1 MTAETP
7 IATSSAILI
16 VDDDP
21 DIGVSLKDLLEGEG
35 HKVEVVGTGAE
46 ALEHVQQKHFDAVL
60 LDVGLP
66 DKDGLTVLGEIVQSK
81 PQLSIVIL
89 SAYTSL
95 EKTVGPLDLQGAFA
109 YLKKPYDRE
118 EIKST
123 IRKAVGLSTLAYQ
136 ADRTQRALSGSEN
149 RLRSV
154 VQSCSDAIIL
164 SNRDGRIIGWN
175 RAAETQFGYHEYEVI
190 GKPLT
195 LLMPHQY
202 REAHQRGIERI
213 RATGESRVLGKTL
226 ELHGLR
232 KTGEQFPIELSLS
245 RSEEND
251 DLFYCGIIRDI
262 TERKKSERL
271 LIERNRMLA
280 LETEVGQVLSQDQ
293 KLPALLQGCAEAL
306 VHHLD
311 ATFAR
316 IWTLNSAE
324 QMLELQA
331 SAGRYTHVD
340 GSHSRVPV
348 GQLKIGQIA
357 AEKKP
362 LLTNAVIGD
371 PQVTN
376 QEWAKKEG
384 LVAFAGYP
392 LLRNEEVV
400 GVMALFSRNPLTE
413 FTLKNLGM
421 VAHRITTEIERQIA
435 TKAHQNLTEL
445 NERILAS
452 AGEGIFGVNLDGGI
466 TFANPAGARLL
477 GYTVE
482 ELTGM
487 QLEVVTHP
495 SRTAES
501 SSLHGEHPVHA
512 ALKDGVVHHGEDEVL
527 WRKDGRSVPA
537 EYTSTPIWEDEG
549 LVGAVVIFQDITE
562 RKLAQDAHHKVCE
575 QMEKTLTS
583 LPGSIFVVEKNQRVV
598 YANAEAYQHFQQ
610 RGSNMIGKLISEV
623 LPFTLDQWK
632 TMADKFTRESNQ
644 NLKWQYQELDLGSPD
659 RTYRYCLFPIL
670 FDDIETAQI
679 GLIVWDVSEQ
689 KKLQDQLIQS
699 EKLSS
704 LGTLVA
710 GMVHEVRS
718 PMQAILGMS
727 DLILEE
733 EKPESIKEMA
743 GDIKRVSRHITTVLS
758 DFMTYARPSSGEK
771 VMDLD
776 LNERLREALKM
787 VMRGPHFGAVE
798 VEQQLNPIPSLSMR
812 QGEMDQVFINLMAN
826 AVQAMKGK
834 GRLTLATQCQDD
846 QVTIHISDTGCG
858 MAKEVLNKIFEPF
871 FSTKGKGKGTGLGLS
886 IVQQIVI
893 RNGGDISVDSIE
905 GQGTTFTLRFPV
917 HISSN

>member
-1 MTAETP
+1 MTTA
-7 IATSSAILI
+7 SSILV

-21 DIGVSLKDLLEGEG
+21 DIGVSLRDLLRGEG
-35 HKVEVVGTGAE
+35 HQVEIVSTGAE
-46 ALEHVQQKHFDAVL
+46 ALKQVQQKHFDAVL

-81 PQLSIVIL
+81 PQLSIIIL

-95 EKTVGPLDLQGAFA
+95 EQTVGPLDLQGAFA
-109 YLKKPYDRE
+109 YLKKPYDRD

-123 IRKAVGLSTLAYQ
+123 IRKAVGLSTLAYR
-136 ADRTQRALSGSEN
+136 ADRTQRALSDSES

-154 VQSCSDAIIL
+154 VQSCNDAIIL

-175 RAAETQFGYHEYEVI
+175 RAAETQFGYSEYEVI

-195 LLMPHQY
+195 MLMPHRY
-202 REAHQRGIERI
+202 REAHQRGIGRI
-213 RATGESRVLGKTL
+213 RATGESRVLGSTL

-232 KTGEQFPIELSLS
+232 KSGEQFPIELSLS
-245 RSEEND
+245 QSEEND

-262 TERKKSERL
+262 TERKKSEIL

-280 LETEVGQVLSQDQ
+280 LEAEVRQVLSQNQ
-293 KLPALLQGCAEAL
+293 KLPVLLQGCAEAI
-306 VHHLD
+306 VQHLD
-311 ATFAR
+311 ARFAR
-316 IWTLNSAE
+316 IWTLDSDE

-331 SAGRYTHVD
+331 SAGRYTHVN
-340 GSHSRVPV
+340 GPHSRVPV
-348 GQLKIGQIA
+348 GQLKIGRIA

-362 LLTNAVIGD
+362 LLTNSVIGD
-371 PQVTN
+371 PHITD
-376 QEWAKKEG
+376 QEWARQEG

-400 GVMALFSRNPLTE
+400 GVMALFSRNPLTDW
-413 FTLKNLGM
+413 TLKNLGM
-421 VAHRITTEIERQIA
+421 VAHHITTEIERQNA
-435 TKAHQNLTEL
+435 TKAHQNIAEL

-452 AGEGIFGVNLDGGI
+452 AGEGIYGLNLEGTI
-466 TFANPAGARLL
+466 TFVNPAGAKLL
-477 GYTVE
+477 GYAVE

-487 QLEVVTHP
+487 NVEVVMHP
-495 SRTAES
+495 SDRKES
-501 SSLHGEHPVHA
+501 SELQAEHPIHA
-512 ALKDGVVHHGEDEVL
+512 ALKDGIVHHGENEVL
-527 WRKDGRSVPA
+527 WKKDGNSFPA
-537 EYTSTPIWEDEG
+537 EYTSTPIWEDET

-562 RKLAQDAHHKVCE
+562 RKLAQEAHHKVCE

-583 LPGSIFVVEKNQRVV
+583 LPGSIFVVENNQRVA
-598 YANAEAYQHFQQ
+598 YANAEACQHFQQ
-610 RGSNMIGKLISEV
+610 GGSGLIGKLISEV
-623 LPFTLDQWK
+623 LPVPSNRWKNMVEKFIGETHLD
-632 TMADKFTRESNQ
+632 R
-644 NLKWQYQELDLGSPD
+644 KWRYQELDLERSD

-679 GLIVWDVSEQ
+679 GLILWDVSEQ

-727 DLILEE
+727 DLLLDE

-743 GDIKRVSRHITTVLS
+743 GDIKRVSGHITTVLS
-758 DFMTYARPSSGEK
+758 DFMTYARPSTGEK
-771 VMDLD
+771 VSDLD
-776 LNERLREALKM
+776 LNERLQEALKM
-787 VMRGPHFGAVE
+787 VMRGPHFGEVE
-798 VEQQLNPIPSLSMR
+798 VEQQLHPIPSLSMR

-826 AVQAMKGK
+826 AVQAMGGK
-834 GRLTLATQCQDD
+834 GRLTLTTRCRDD
-846 QVTIHISDTGCG
+846 QVTVQISDTGCG
-858 MAKEVLNKIFEPF
+858 IPKEALEKIFEPF
-871 FSTKGKGKGTGLGLS
+871 YSTKGKGKGTGLGLS

-893 RNGGDISVDSIE
+893 RNGGNISVDSVV
-905 GQGTTFTLRFPV
+905 GKGTTFTLGFPV